1 LDKRE
6 RYWRRTRR
14 MTGIL
19 LALWMASTF
28 CIVYFARDLDGLFI
42 FGWPLNFYLAAQ
54 GASLA
59 YLAII
64 AVYALYMRRAD
75 RDYAAEADS

>member
-1 LDKRE
+1 MDKRE

-14 MTGIL
+14 MTAIL
-19 LALWMASTF
+19 LSLWGLLTF
-28 CIVYFARDLDGLFI
+28 CIVFFARDLDGLFI

-64 AVYALYMRRAD
+64 AAYGLYMRRAD
-75 RDYAAEADS
+75 RDYAAEAES

>member
-6 RYWRRTRR
+6 RYWRKTRR
-14 MTGIL
+14 VTGIL
-19 LALWMASTF
+19 LALWLLLTF
-28 CIVYFARDLDGLFI
+28 CIVFFARALSGLSI

-64 AVYALYMRRAD
+64 LTYALFMRRAD

>member
-1 LDKRE
+1 MDKRE